1 MATTRTYLDYLDEKI
16 DISPAN
22 SQEEL
27 DAAELMGSLMEEHG
41 LDVQMQEFDAP
52 SQGKLAHYVLYIV
65 MFVGILLAG
74 FLGTIA
80 GAVGLILVAASFVLL
95 AMEFAGRDV
104 LGNIGP
110 RGRSQNVI
118 GVHRATGPLV
128 MKGNRPIV
136 IVAHY
141 DSPNEDLLSR
151 PQIARYQPT
160 LKRATFYC
168 AVVVPICALV
178 QLMGFLPEGFRHVF
192 WIVGILASL
201 PLLAVGVSAIYQK
214 FAPCTTGAN
223 DNKAS
228 LAAMLGVMD
237 MVRPADDAA
246 KRYVALHPRQPME
259 ELPREELAQ
268 QGEEYAEPLAGEGQ
282 YAGEDGYYPAE
293 AAAGENATEE
303 VAQAQPVPEV
313 QVEPEA
319 TADAAGSTSA
329 VEPSDAEGADAYY
342 PEAYDVAAP
351 EAAANAAP
359 AAEPEVPTNPVAAF
373 FKKASASIAGG
384 VRTIRDE
391 VEAHRAANAAHAAEQ
406 TAEGEDF
413 AEATAGYPE
422 DFATEEEPQGEK
434 SEAPAPRA
442 DVSGAH
448 DVHVRRATPLPAQ
461 VPEVDPFEDNV
472 RRGPDFMGSL
482 NILPADCE
490 IVYDNPPRP
499 RPDLSNLPE
508 VPEIPDFTAEF
519 EEKYAASFSPKA
531 PEAQPA
537 SDSAADAVAPR
548 DVEPLAAVQPHVAG
562 EVFSRRGWQ
571 PLYRE
576 HARRSRLHTLCDVRR
591 AVPHC

>member
-178 QLMGFLPEGFRHVF
+178 QLMGFLPEG
-192 WIVGILASL
+192 
-201 PLLAVGVSAIYQK
+201 
-214 FAPCTTGAN
+214 
-223 DNKAS
+223 
-228 LAAMLGVMD
+228 
-237 MVRPADDAA
+237 
-246 KRYVALHPRQPME
+246 
-259 ELPREELAQ
+259 
-268 QGEEYAEPLAGEGQ
+268 
-282 YAGEDGYYPAE
+282 
-293 AAAGENATEE
+293 
-303 VAQAQPVPEV
+303 
-313 QVEPEA
+313 
-319 TADAAGSTSA
+319 
-329 VEPSDAEGADAYY
+329 
-342 PEAYDVAAP
+342 
-351 EAAANAAP
+351 
-359 AAEPEVPTNPVAAF
+359 
-373 FKKASASIAGG
+373 
-384 VRTIRDE
+384 
-391 VEAHRAANAAHAAEQ
+391 
-406 TAEGEDF
+406 
-413 AEATAGYPE
+413 
-422 DFATEEEPQGEK
+422 
-434 SEAPAPRA
+434 
-442 DVSGAH
+442 
-448 DVHVRRATPLPAQ
+448 
-461 VPEVDPFEDNV
+461 
-472 RRGPDFMGSL
+472 
-482 NILPADCE
+482 
-490 IVYDNPPRP
+490 
-499 RPDLSNLPE
+499 
-508 VPEIPDFTAEF
+508 
-519 EEKYAASFSPKA
+519 
-531 PEAQPA
+531 
-537 SDSAADAVAPR
+537 
-548 DVEPLAAVQPHVAG
+548 
-562 EVFSRRGWQ
+562 
-571 PLYRE
+571 
-576 HARRSRLHTLCDVRR
+576 
-591 AVPHC
+591 

>member
-27 DAAELMGSLMEEHG
+27 DAAELMGSLMEDSLMEEHG
-41 LDVQMQEFDAP
+41 LDVQTQEFDAP

-74 FLGTIA
+74 FLGTAA

-136 IVAHY
+136 IMAHY

-151 PQIARYQPT
+151 PQ
-160 LKRATFYC
+160 
-168 AVVVPICALV
+168 
-178 QLMGFLPEGFRHVF
+178 
-192 WIVGILASL
+192 GILASL

-237 MVRPADDAA
+237 MVRPTDDAA

-259 ELPREELAQ
+259 EFPQEEPAA
-268 QGEEYAEPLAGEGQ
+268 QGEEYAEPFAGEEQ
-282 YAGEDGYYPAE
+282 YVGADGYYPAE
-293 AAAGENATEE
+293 PVGEEKIPAEQVQEQPAQDAADS
-303 VAQAQPVPEV
+303 
-313 QVEPEA
+313 
-319 TADAAGSTSA
+319 TADAN
-329 VEPSDAEGADAYY
+329 VD
-342 PEAYDVAAP
+342 
-351 EAAANAAP
+351 AP
-359 AAEPEVPTNPVAAF
+359 AETEAPANPVAAF

-384 VRTIRDE
+384 VRTLRDE
-391 VEAHRAANAAHAAEQ
+391 VEARRAGGAARNAEQPSEGEGFDEAAAN
-406 TAEGEDF
+406 
-413 AEATAGYPE
+413 YPE
-422 DFATEEEPQGEK
+422 DFVTEEPQGEK
-434 SEAPAPRA
+434 SESAAPRG

-448 DVHVRRATPLPAQ
+448 DVHVRRATPLPTQ

-508 VPEIPDFTAEF
+508 IPEIPDFTAEF
-519 EEKYAASFSPKA
+519 EEKYAESFSPVA
-531 PEAQPA
+531 PEMQGH
-537 SDSAADAVAPR
+537 AAACGRGSGRDAVFPR
-548 DVEPLAAVQPHVAG
+548 CG
-562 EVFSRRGWQ
+562 RQ

-576 HARRSRLHTLCDVRR
+576 CSGRSRLHTLCDVRR
-591 AVPHC
+591 AVPHR